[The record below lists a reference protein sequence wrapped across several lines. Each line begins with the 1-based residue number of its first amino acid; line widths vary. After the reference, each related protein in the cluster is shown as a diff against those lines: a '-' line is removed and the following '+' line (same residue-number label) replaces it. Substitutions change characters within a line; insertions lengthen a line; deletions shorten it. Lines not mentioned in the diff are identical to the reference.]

1 MTMIKKKKKD
11 IDDDNDS
18 GLFFSRHWWN
28 SFEGRFADRPYVPM
42 EEADIK
48 VLVWR
53 SMSFLARD
61 HLQQHIFLFLLHFR
75 WV

>member
-1 MTMIKKKKKD
+1 MTMIVGYFSPGIGGTLLRAASQ
-11 IDDDNDS
+11 ID
-18 GLFFSRHWWN
+18 LCT
-28 SFEGRFADRPYVPM
+28 YVPM

-61 HLQQHIFLFLLHFR
+61 HLQQHIFLFLLHFH